1 MGILCVLFLN
11 AFKYQLAISVN
22 SLILTCLY
30 MADSWEILKLLAD
43 STRVRI
49 LSLLTKEELSVAEL
63 QEVLN
68 IHYKTCL
75 SIIT

>member
-1 MGILCVLFLN
+1 
-11 AFKYQLAISVN
+11 
-22 SLILTCLY
+22 